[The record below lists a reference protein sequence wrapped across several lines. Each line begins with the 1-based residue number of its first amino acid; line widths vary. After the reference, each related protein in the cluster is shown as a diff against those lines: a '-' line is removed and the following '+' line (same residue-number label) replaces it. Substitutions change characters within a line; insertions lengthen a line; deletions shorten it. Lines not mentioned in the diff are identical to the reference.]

1 MKAVVCQNRQLTV
14 VDRPEPVPGKG
25 QVLVKVL
32 RCGICGSD
40 LHVRKHCEQWGE
52 VMARSGYRAL
62 LRSEQQV
69 VFGHEFSAEV
79 IDYGPD
85 CKRAVKPG
93 ARVVALPVLR
103 RGAEIDLIGLAE
115 RTDGA
120 YAERLV
126 VEESMMMPIPNG
138 LSPDLAA
145 LTEPMAVGLHAV
157 ALGEVDRRDVAVVIG
172 CGPVGLS
179 VICLLKARGIR
190 QIIASDFS
198 PGRRLLATACGAD
211 VVIDPAETS
220 PYANW
225 AAAGYIPDVPHLL
238 GLLVDTSEK
247 LRRLPLPWWQV
258 WRLIDKVVGKPRGP
272 IVFEC
277 VGMPGV
283 LQSIIEGVPQ
293 FARIV
298 VVGVCMQ
305 TDVIEG
311 AVAINKGVVL
321 RFAAGYSPLEFRDS
335 LHLIAEGKLRCA
347 PMITGTVG
355 LSGVDAAF
363 DALADPERHAKIL
376 VDPESTVAAL

>member
-115 RTDGA
+115 HTDGA
-120 YAERLV
+120 YAERLL